1 MTTVLIVDDDEVITM
16 LFQMILESAG
26 YRVVKARSGAEAIQQ
41 LDSGTQVDL
50 VVSDVMM
57 KDMNGLELLG
67 ELHESLL
74 WGHLPVILCTASK
87 DADNVKRAARLGCR
101 HFLLKPVDRS
111 LLLQRVSEA
120 LAGCSIELR
129 DRKEIMKRHGFDAVM
144 YSSLMGK
151 FSDELARALSD
162 WDHATSGTV
171 AAVDSAT
178 LSNLCEAAVVLGAER
193 LAGIMQGARHRA
205 LEGTLDLGD
214 CRVLR
219 RECQRL
225 LDLIKT

>member
-1 MTTVLIVDDDEVITM
+1 M

-26 YRVVKARSGAEAIQQ
+26 YRVVKARSGSEAIQQ
-41 LDSGTQVDL
+41 LDCGTQVDL

-101 HFLLKPVDRS
+101 HFLLKPVDRN

-120 LAGCSIELR
+120 LAGRSVELR
-129 DRKEIMKRHGFDAVM
+129 DSQEIMKRHGFDAGM
-144 YSSLMGK
+144 YGTLMSK
-151 FSDELARALSD
+151 FSDALAKVLND
-162 WDHATSGTV
+162 WDHATAGTV
-171 AAVDSAT
+171 ASVDAAT

-193 LAGIMQGARHRA
+193 LAGILQGARQRA
-205 LEGTLDLGD
+205 QEGTLDLGD

-219 RECQRL
+219 HECQRL